1 MVRAVRVGFALL
13 LLGSAVPALA
23 VTAEGVAAGQ
33 RIYREGILPSGQPL
47 RATVGNDV
55 ALSGRNAACVNCHRR
70 SGYGGPEGQRVVPP
84 ITAAHLFGG
93 GVNHSLSSESM
104 PYDEATLKRAVRD
117 GVHFSGRTLS
127 AFMPRFTLTDSE
139 FAQLAAY
146 LKTLDANA
154 SPGVTESEIH
164 FATIVTEGVS
174 AAQRQAFL
182 GVMQAFIEK
191 QNTERLT
198 PLKKNRRLPFDH
210 SRVYRPPQQWRL
222 HVWELKGDADSWPSQ
237 MDRYYREQP
246 VFAVLGG
253 LGRDSWQ
260 PIHVH
265 CERRQLPCL
274 FPNIEQVEPREGDFY
289 SIYFTRGVGQEAEV
303 LAQTLRARRAA
314 PHRIVQFYRA
324 RQAGQYAALA
334 LREALKNT
342 PEFVFEDYI
351 WPDDKRERAKVWQAL
366 QTTKPEVVVLWL
378 RADDL
383 AQLPTPSGALQY
395 VSATLLDTG
404 AFAVPM
410 RLRPG
415 TSVLWLRELPS
426 AWQDRQLR
434 LAAWLESNAL
444 TVSDTRIQNDT
455 YHMLTLV
462 SRVITHLRQNLS
474 RDYLIERIEHLA
486 QSSAWSSSYPRFSLG
501 PGQRVASAGGFSVPL
516 REDGT
521 FSAEAEWIAPGDS
534 VGLK

>member
-1 MVRAVRVGFALL
+1 MAHALRVGFALL
-13 LLGSAVPALA
+13 LLASVASAWA

-33 RIYREGILPSGQPL
+33 RIYREGMLPSGQPL

-55 ALSGRNAACVNCHRR
+55 ALSGRSAACVNCHRR

-93 GVNHSLSSESM
+93 GSNSSLPSGSS

-117 GVHFSGRTLS
+117 GVHFSGRALS
-127 AFMPRFTLTDSE
+127 TFMPRFTLTDSE

-146 LKTLDANA
+146 LKTLDASA
-154 SPGVTESEIH
+154 SPGVTESEMH

-174 AAQRQAFL
+174 TAQRQAFL
-182 GVMQAFIEK
+182 GVMQAFVEK
-191 QNTERLT
+191 QNAERLA
-198 PLKKNRRLPFDH
+198 PLKKNRRPPFDH
-210 SRVYRPPQQWRL
+210 SRVYRTPQQWRL
-222 HVWELKGDADSWPSQ
+222 HVWELKGAADSWPLQ

-260 PIHVH
+260 PIHVQ

-289 SIYFTRGVGQEAEV
+289 SIYFTRGVGQEAEL
-303 LAQTLRARRAA
+303 LAQTLRAHHAA
-314 PHRIVQFYRA
+314 PRRIVQLYRA
-324 RQAGQYAALA
+324 QQAGQYAALA
-334 LREALKNT
+334 LREALKNMS
-342 PEFVFEDYI
+342 EFVLEDYI
-351 WPDDKRERAKVWQAL
+351 WPDDERDRVKVWQVL
-366 QTTKPEVVVLWL
+366 QRTKPEAVVLWL

-383 AQLPTPSGALQY
+383 AQLPMPSGALQY
-395 VSATLLDTG
+395 VSATLLDAG
-404 AFAVPM
+404 EFVVPL
-410 RLRPG
+410 RLRLG

-426 AWQDRQLR
+426 TWQDRQLR

-501 PGQRVASAGGFSVPL
+501 PGQRVASPGGFSVPL

-521 FSAEAEWIAPGDS
+521 FSTSAEWIAPGDS
-534 VGLK
+534 IGLK